1 MLDPQLAGKI
11 AIVTGANHPKGIG
24 QATAHALAAQGTAV
38 FLTGYGQPPLGH
50 TITTIQAAGGRV
62 AGTLADLSDP
72 AVIPWLFDQAEATFG
87 PVAILVN
94 NAAHWGPPDTLRTIE
109 PDTTPFHANT
119 FQQTLTAA
127 NFDRHTAVNAR
138 AVALMM
144 VEFARRH
151 QQRGSSYGRII
162 NISTDGANCF
172 PNEVSYGA
180 SKAALESL
188 SRSAAVEFGP
198 LGINVNIVSPG
209 PTQTGDPGW
218 ITPEMEQQM
227 AQRTPLG
234 RSGRPDDLADV
245 ILFLASHQSRWIT
258 GQTIRVNGGHM
269 M

>member
-1 MLDPQLAGKI
+1 MIDPQLTNKVAL
-11 AIVTGANHPKGIG
+11 VTGANHPKGIG
-24 QATAHALAAQGTAV
+24 RATALALAAQGTAV
-38 FLTGYGQPPLGH
+38 FLTGYGRPPLDD
-50 TITTIQAAGGRV
+50 TITAITSAGGRA

-94 NAAHWGPPDTLRTIE
+94 NAAHWGPPDTLLTIE
-109 PDTTPFHANT
+109 PNTNPFHANT

-144 VEFARRH
+144 IEFARRH

-172 PNEVSYGA
+172 PNELSYGA

-198 LGINVNIVSPG
+198 LGINVNILSPG

-218 ITPEMEQQM
+218 ITPEMEQQI

-234 RSGRPDDLADV
+234 RAGRPEDLADAIV
-245 ILFLASHQSRWIT
+245 FLASHQSRWIT
-258 GQTIRVNGGHM
+258 GQLLRVNGGHM
-269 M
+269 I